1 MRKKRRRRSERRRKK
16 RSEENVRRG
25 RKVKRYGWC
34 SLALEAR
41 SFIPLKEKRD
51 KKGDDKKEKKER

>member
-1 MRKKRRRRSERRRKK
+1 M
-16 RSEENVRRG
+16 RRG